1 MARILIVDD
10 EDYVRSLLK
19 DMLTGKGYALDLA
32 CDGASAF
39 GLLRDN
45 KFDLAIIDLTMPVMN
60 GVELV
65 HLIRKNPRMRDTK
78 IMLCTGAEVPDD
90 VNKAAVA
97 GVDDYIIKPFDSKT
111 LLDKVAELVSSTA
124 S

>member
-10 EDYVRSLLK
+10 EDSVRCLLE
-19 DMLTGKGYALDLA
+19 DMLKGKGYALDLA
-32 CDGASAF
+32 HDGASAF
-39 GLLRDN
+39 ELLRDN

-65 HLIRKNPRMRDTK
+65 QLIRKNPKMLTMK
-78 IMLCTGAEVPDD
+78 ILLCTGAEVPES
-90 VNKAAVA
+90 VNKAAAA

-111 LLDKVAELVSSTA
+111 LLAKVAKLTPPSTR
-124 S
+124 

>member
-10 EDYVRSLLK
+10 EDYVRSILK
-19 DMLTGKGYALDLA
+19 DMLSGQGYALDLA

-45 KFDLAIIDLTMPVMN
+45 QFDLAIIDLTMPVMN
-60 GVELV
+60 GVQLV
-65 HLIRKNPRMRDTK
+65 RLIRQNPRMRATK

-90 VNKAAVA
+90 VNKAAAA
-97 GVDDYIIKPFDSKT
+97 GVDEYIIKPFDSKT
-111 LLDKVAELVSSTA
+111 LLGKVAKLVSA
-124 S
+124 PAG

>member
-19 DMLTGKGYALDLA
+19 DMLEGKGYALDLA

-45 KFDLAIIDLTMPVMN
+45 PFDLAIIDLTMPVMN
-60 GVELV
+60 GVQLV
-65 HLIRKNPRMRDTK
+65 RLIRNNPKMRATK
-78 IMLCTGAEVPDD
+78 IMLCTGAEVPED
-90 VNKAAVA
+90 VNKAAAA

-111 LLDKVAELVSSTA
+111 LLDKVAKLVSPSTR
-124 S
+124 

>member
-19 DMLTGKGYALDLA
+19 DMLSGKGYALDIA

-39 GLLRDN
+39 GLLRDG

-60 GVELV
+60 GVQLV
-65 HLIRKNPRMRDTK
+65 RLIRQNPRMRATK

-90 VNKAAVA
+90 VNKAAAA

-111 LLDKVAELVSSTA
+111 LLGKVAKLVSA
-124 S
+124 PAG